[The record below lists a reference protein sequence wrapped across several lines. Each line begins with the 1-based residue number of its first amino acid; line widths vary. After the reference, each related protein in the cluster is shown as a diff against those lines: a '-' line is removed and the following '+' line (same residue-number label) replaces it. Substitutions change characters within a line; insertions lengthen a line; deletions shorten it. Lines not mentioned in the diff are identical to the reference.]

1 MTGGARAG
9 FGEGSGES
17 GWAEAPG
24 PRPRL
29 RSCLAASASGPSLRR
44 RHPLWVTHCTL
55 VLCSSVVAI
64 SQVVPA
70 SCEPQGAAARSGV
83 TSGHREAVTPPRAP
97 QRGAPARHPCVVL
110 DADRWGARYSGSLG
124 PGAACPPRPALGPAL
139 ARSSWSPLPCSY
151 RSLSKDTGGG
161 DPEAVTHGYPP
172 PAVSAWPALPVSCA
186 SPAAPRPWSSLETP
200 SAARAAWWPSAVGVT
215 GGRGLSVTGLGLHVV
230 STLSPLR
237 QGSLL
242 PHVAEGEVGRAPG
255 HDRRE
260 VPAAAAAPGP
270 CPQKPAG
277 GQHVPAQ
284 VQTDPGQDRAG
295 FLGGALG

>member
-17 GWAEAPG
+17 GRAEAPG
-24 PRPRL
+24 PRPGL

-83 TSGHREAVTPPRAP
+83 RSGHREAVTPPRVP

-161 DPEAVTHGYPP
+161 DPRGCHARV
-172 PAVSAWPALPVSCA
+172 PAPRGECLARTSCLVRAPCCA
-186 SPAAPRPWSSLETP
+186 SPLELPGDPVRGQSSVVAECRGGDGRPWPECDR
-200 SAARAAWWPSAVGVT
+200 ARAS
-215 GGRGLSVTGLGLHVV
+215 RGLYPVAPETGL
-230 STLSPLR
+230 T
-237 QGSLL
+237 
-242 PHVAEGEVGRAPG
+242 APPRSG
-255 HDRRE
+255 GGGGTC
-260 VPAAAAAPGP
+260 PGP
-270 CPQKPAG
+270 
-277 GQHVPAQ
+277 
-284 VQTDPGQDRAG
+284 
-295 FLGGALG
+295 